1 MLLFQKP
8 MLQKVL
14 NAMRKHPLGFEAA
27 IIGKVTEE
35 LGQKV
40 YLNTVVG
47 GKRLVDMPS
56 GIQLPRIC

>member
-1 MLLFQKP
+1 MNLIHNYKIAVSFGIKS
-8 MLQKVL
+8 
-14 NAMRKHPLGFEAA
+14 
-27 IIGKVTEE
+27 GKE
-35 LGQKV
+35 V

>member
-1 MLLFQKP
+1 
-8 MLQKVL
+8 
-14 NAMRKHPLGFEAA
+14 MRKHPLGLNAA
-27 IIGKVTEE
+27 IIGKVTGE